1 MNVYFARSIRGQ
13 HSERDEIINNLI
25 VSIIKEL
32 GHTPT
37 LELPTITGDKRESTN
52 RYIYRRDLAW
62 INQSQAMIAEC
73 SNPSLGVG
81 YEIAYA
87 KHVRNIPVLVIAR
100 ADVRLS
106 AMIAGADSIDMF
118 YYGTDD
124 NIRTGVEA
132 FLKDEVMFESYR
144 KLK

>member
-13 HSERDEIINNLI
+13 HTERDEIINNLI

-32 GHTPT
+32 GHTPA
-37 LELPTITGDKRESTN
+37 LELPTITDDGRGPMN

-73 SNPSLGVG
+73 SNASLGVG

-87 KHVRNIPVLVIAR
+87 RHVRNIPVLVIVR
-100 ADVRLS
+100 GDVRLS
-106 AMIAGADSIDMF
+106 AMIAGADGIDMF

-124 NIRTGVEA
+124 NIRQGVEA
-132 FLKDEVMFESYR
+132 FLKDEVMFEKYR
-144 KLK
+144 NLK